1 MGKQIG
7 IIADDLTGANDA
19 GVQLAKKGFSSTVI
33 IHHCGDETEAW
44 ADALIVDTD
53 SRAMSGQD
61 AYEATYGAASFLKER
76 GYRHIY
82 KKVDSTL
89 RGNIAEE
96 LKAVEEVFQPDM
108 VLIAPAFPKMNR
120 VTVRGHHYVNG
131 ALITASEFAND
142 PKTPVTDSYIP
153 RLLRADAGREVGL
166 IDAGWLQRPAAELA
180 AWVNDA
186 LRSGTSW
193 FVCDS
198 ASEEELQ
205 ALAIRFSGMDKR
217 IVWAGSA
224 GLIEY
229 LPEALRL
236 TPSAGRDLEK
246 ACIGQTLVVSGS
258 LSLTTRRQLLHVRD
272 MPGACALEVDPARLV
287 TGDYVAEHYVE
298 NMKRQMDKSYFV
310 LYVDSSEPCR
320 AAAQE
325 AGKRIGKSLPEV
337 SEAIARGLGKI
348 ARALLE
354 ANGGIQG
361 LVLTGGDT
369 AKAVS
374 LELGTG
380 EMQLYAEAEP
390 GLPFGRLLGK
400 ERSYW
405 TITKAGGFGHD
416 RSLAAALHYM
426 SNEKRVRV

>member
-1 MGKQIG
+1 VGKQIG

-19 GVQLAKKGFSSTVI
+19 GVQLAKKGFRSTVI
-33 IHHCGDETEAW
+33 MHPCGNETGAG
-44 ADALIVDTD
+44 ADVLIVDTD
-53 SRAMSGQD
+53 SRAMSGPD
-61 AYEATYGAASFLKER
+61 AYEAAWRAALFLQER

-96 LKAVEEVFQPDM
+96 LKAVEEAFKPDV
-108 VLIAPAFPKMNR
+108 VLIAPAFPNMNR
-120 VTVRGHHYVNG
+120 VTVEGHHYVNG
-131 ALITASEFAND
+131 ELITATEFAND

-153 RLLRADAGREVGL
+153 RLLRAGAGRKVEL
-166 IDAGWLQRPAAELA
+166 IEAGWLQRPAAELA

-205 ALAIRFSGMDKR
+205 ALARRFSGMDKR

-229 LPEALRL
+229 LPEALGL
-236 TPSAGRDLEK
+236 TPSAAGDEEK
-246 ACIGQTLVVSGS
+246 ACISQALVVSGS
-258 LSLTTRRQLLHVRD
+258 LSDTTRRQLLYARD
-272 MPGACALEVDPARLV
+272 MPDACALEVDPARLV
-287 TGDYVAEHYVE
+287 AGDYDAEQYVQS
-298 NMKRQMDKSYFV
+298 MKRQPEKSYFV
-310 LYVDSSEPCR
+310 LYVDSSEQCR
-320 AAAQE
+320 TAAVE
-325 AGKRIGKSLPEV
+325 AGKRVGKSLREV
-337 SEAIARGLGKI
+337 SEAISRGLGRI
-348 ARALLE
+348 ARAMLE
-354 ANGGIQG
+354 ANSGIQG

-374 LELGTG
+374 MELEIG
-380 EMQLYAEAEP
+380 EMQLFAEAEP
-390 GLPFGRLLGK
+390 GLPFGKLLGK

-405 TITKAGGFGHD
+405 AITKAGGFGHD

-426 SNEKRVRV
+426 SDEKRVRV